1 MINPAVDDL
10 AVHVGVKQACE
21 LLGRPRGSHYRVKRP
36 RQVGDP
42 RPRPTPSN
50 ALNEA
55 EQAEVLA
62 VLTSERFCDK
72 SVAQTWATLL
82 DEGTYLCSMS
92 TMHRLLRAHGSAGE
106 RRRQATHPAK
116 KKPELLATRPGQ
128 VWSWDIT
135 KVRGPGRGI
144 WFQLYVVLDIFSRY
158 VVAWTVQNGE
168 DSEIAKTMLEE
179 AMGVHGIPEAI
190 HADRGTSMTSKP
202 VAQLLLDLGVD
213 RSHSRPRVSN
223 DNPYSEAAFKT
234 LKYAPVFPES
244 FGSLTDARAFCGMF
258 FAYYNHEH
266 RHSGIGLHTPA
277 SVHHGT
283 ATEIRAQRQHNLD
296 AAHAAHPERFGN
308 RRPQA
313 PKLPKAAW
321 INQPSPEALIQTA

>member
-92 TMHRLLRAHGSAGE
+92 TMHRILRAHDAAGE
-106 RRRQATHPAK
+106 RRAQATHPTRT
-116 KKPELLATRPGQ
+116 KPELVATRAGQ

-135 KVRGPGRGI
+135 MLCGPERGCTTTR
-144 WFQLYVVLDIFSRY
+144 YVGLDIFS
-158 VVAWTVQNGE
+158 ACE
-168 DSEIAKTMLEE
+168 DSEIAKTMLEQ

-190 HADRGTSMTSKP
+190 HADGG
-202 VAQLLLDLGVD
+202 AQ
-213 RSHSRPRVSN
+213 
-223 DNPYSEAAFKT
+223 
-234 LKYAPVFPES
+234 
-244 FGSLTDARAFCGMF
+244 
-258 FAYYNHEH
+258 
-266 RHSGIGLHTPA
+266 
-277 SVHHGT
+277 
-283 ATEIRAQRQHNLD
+283 
-296 AAHAAHPERFGN
+296 
-308 RRPQA
+308 
-313 PKLPKAAW
+313 
-321 INQPSPEALIQTA
+321 